1 MSTPSNTTYSA
12 PLPRCKYPYQ
22 VTQTTLNERLGPS
35 SSHAVRATLPAG
47 ALAWVFCQTPG
58 AKVYTTSVWD
68 RLDDGY
74 YVTDYYL
81 TTPSKTTYS
90 LPIPR
95 C

>member
-1 MSTPSNTTYSA
+1 
-12 PLPRCKYPYQ
+12 
-22 VTQTTLNERLGPS
+22 V
-35 SSHAVRATLPAG
+35 VRWPGVL
-47 ALAWVFCQTPG
+47 CQKPG

-81 TTPSKTTYS
+81 ATPSNTTYS
-90 LPIPR
+90 RPIPR